1 MAKLTAQE
9 YVDKQA
15 RNLKNSTE
23 DIRRGISRV
32 TEAPG
37 ASAIRKQDK
46 MLNNVT
52 DAINSGLWA
61 KKTAAVSV
69 QDWKDAAINKGVN
82 RIASGIDAA
91 KQKNLPK
98 AERLLAAVD
107 SAAGAANALPS
118 DTLDDSI
125 RRMETFVRRM
135 HDSKGSI

>member
-37 ASAIRKQDK
+37 AAAVRKQDK
-46 MLNNVT
+46 MLNNVP

-69 QDWKDAAINKGVN
+69 QDWKESAINKGVN

-91 KQKNLPK
+91 KGKNLPK

-107 SAAGAANALPS
+107 RAAGAANALPS